1 MKFKI
6 NPRGMA
12 AKLTAFV
19 LCSVAIVGI
28 IASTVIAV
36 ITSNFSGTSSFEA
49 TLKKNIAGN
58 YCSQMIY
65 EYVHGDKSAMENMA
79 DNTNMRLA
87 AVSSDKA
94 EVDGVDTASEQGKLY
109 GNVST
114 LGKYDYVFRISADD
128 LSGNSPSSLIEAVTF
143 NDRTKLDVGD
153 LRNNMRIERIVY
165 STQTKLF
172 YVFFSDGN
180 SYIIPKVRIYMTDE
194 NGNDFSALY
203 EITEITDGE
212 QTSYAYQNVFS
223 GDMIDSS
230 AIDRWYNVTCYDM
243 AENSESYYFE
253 SAYDSYED
261 DSEIYVTASVNAQNK
276 VLPQDY
282 EFTGS
287 YEVYYPYD
295 SENTGFYWVFVKMPD
310 GQLADKGDFFNKLE
324 PFLDIMDFVER
335 NITALYIIF
344 VAVFLFTAGYLLVT
358 AGKRKGSE
366 EIKTRLIDRMPYMI
380 VLCIFGMGIALLC
393 EGMFYMIEHIGM
405 VMVLALLCAM
415 IGLEFLLTT
424 YVRLRSHTF
433 IRYTACY
440 YAFSLAKKIWEH
452 ICSPVKKVWGYMT
465 QNLPLFVMGSA
476 AFGFFSLIEFG
487 TSASMAYG
495 LYFIIKIIEYGLF
508 IVFIL
513 QFDAVRKA
521 ARRISQGDLS
531 HPLDIKSLI
540 WIFKTYGQDLNN
552 VSDGIENAVQEKM
565 KSERFRTE
573 LITNVSHDIKT
584 PLTSIINYV
593 DLLEKEDIDNEKVKE
608 YLEVLDRQ
616 TARLKKLI
624 ADLLEASKASTGNLK
639 VNMEELDAAVL
650 ISQVAGEYTERFA
663 QKQLEPVLK
672 NETSPVMINADGRHL
687 WRVFD
692 NLMNNIFK
700 YAQEGTRVY
709 IDVIPKDNGA
719 VITFK
724 NISKC
729 PLNIS
734 SEELMERFVRG
745 DSSRNTEGSGL
756 GLSIAQSL
764 MQLMNG
770 NMELT
775 IDGDLFKVT
784 LEFFEHAPSDN
795 KQ

>member
-94 EVDGVDTASEQGKLY
+94 EVDGVDTTSEQGKLY

-128 LSGNSPSSLIEAVTF
+128 LSGNSPSSLIEAITF

-172 YVFFSDGN
+172 YVFFSDRN

-223 GDMIDSS
+223 GDLLDSS
-230 AIDRWYNVTCYDM
+230 AIDSWYSVTCYDM

-253 SAYDSYED
+253 AAYDSYED
-261 DSEIYVTASVNAQNK
+261 DSEIYVTASVNAQNT

-282 EFTGS
+282 EFTGT

-310 GQLADKGDFFNKLE
+310 GKLADKGDFFNKLE
-324 PFLDIMDFVER
+324 PFLDIMGFVER
-335 NITALYIIF
+335 NITGLYVVF

-366 EIKTRLIDRMPYMI
+366 EIKTRLIDRMPYII
-380 VLCIFGMGIALLC
+380 VFCIFSMGLTLLC
-393 EGMFYMIEHIGM
+393 GGMFYMLEHVGM

-465 QNLPLFVMGSA
+465 QNVPLFVMGSV
-476 AFGFFSLIEFG
+476 AFAFFFVCEFV
-487 TSASMAYG
+487 TSVSMAYG

-513 QFDAVRKA
+513 QFDAIRKA

-531 HPLDIKSLI
+531 QPLDIKSLI

-593 DLLEKEDIDNEKVKE
+593 DLLEKEDIDNEKAKE

-616 TARLKKLI
+616 SARLKKLI

-639 VNMEELDAAVL
+639 VDIEELDAAVL
-650 ISQVAGEYTERFA
+650 ISQVAGEYTERFT
-663 QKQLEPVLK
+663 KKGLELVLK

-709 IDVIPKDNGA
+709 IDVIPKDNGS

-784 LEFFEHAPSDN
+784 LEFFAHAPSDN

>member
-1 MKFKI
+1 M
-6 NPRGMA
+6 
-12 AKLTAFV
+12 
-19 LCSVAIVGI
+19 
-28 IASTVIAV
+28 
-36 ITSNFSGTSSFEA
+36 
-49 TLKKNIAGN
+49 
-58 YCSQMIY
+58 
-65 EYVHGDKSAMENMA
+65 
-79 DNTNMRLA
+79 
-87 AVSSDKA
+87 
-94 EVDGVDTASEQGKLY
+94 
-109 GNVST
+109 
-114 LGKYDYVFRISADD
+114 
-128 LSGNSPSSLIEAVTF
+128 
-143 NDRTKLDVGD
+143 
-153 LRNNMRIERIVY
+153 
-165 STQTKLF
+165 
-172 YVFFSDGN
+172 
-180 SYIIPKVRIYMTDE
+180 
-194 NGNDFSALY
+194 
-203 EITEITDGE
+203 
-212 QTSYAYQNVFS
+212 
-223 GDMIDSS
+223 
-230 AIDRWYNVTCYDM
+230 
-243 AENSESYYFE
+243 
-253 SAYDSYED
+253 
-261 DSEIYVTASVNAQNK
+261 
-276 VLPQDY
+276 
-282 EFTGS
+282 
-287 YEVYYPYD
+287 
-295 SENTGFYWVFVKMPD
+295 
-310 GQLADKGDFFNKLE
+310 
-324 PFLDIMDFVER
+324 DIMDFVER

-465 QNLPLFVMGSA
+465 QNLPLFVMGSV

-521 ARRISQGDLS
+521 ARRISQGNLS

-663 QKQLEPVLK
+663 KKQLEPVLK

-784 LEFFEHAPSDN
+784 LEFFAHAPSDN

>member
-531 HPLDIKSLI
+531 QPLDIKSLI

-593 DLLEKEDIDNEKVKE
+593 DLLEKEDIDNEKAKE

-639 VNMEELDAAVL
+639 VNIEELDAAVL
-650 ISQVAGEYTERFA
+650 ISQVAGEYTERFD
-663 QKQLEPVLK
+663 QKQLEIVLK

-784 LEFFEHAPSDN
+784 LEFFAHAPSDN

>member
-128 LSGNSPSSLIEAVTF
+128 PSGNSPSSLIEAVTF

-194 NGNDFSALY
+194 NGNDFSELY

-223 GDMIDSS
+223 GDLLDNSV
-230 AIDRWYNVTCYDM
+230 IDRWYNVTCYDM

-465 QNLPLFVMGSA
+465 QNLPLFVMGSV

-531 HPLDIKSLI
+531 QPLDIKSLI

-593 DLLEKEDIDNEKVKE
+593 DLLEKEDIDNEKAKE

-639 VNMEELDAAVL
+639 VNIEELDAAVL
-650 ISQVAGEYTERFA
+650 ISQVAGEYTERFD
-663 QKQLEPVLK
+663 QKQLEIVLK

-709 IDVIPKDNGA
+709 IDVMPKDNGA

-784 LEFFEHAPSDN
+784 LEFFAHAPSDN

>member
-94 EVDGVDTASEQGKLY
+94 EVDAVDTASEQGKLY

-344 VAVFLFTAGYLLVT
+344 VAVFLFTAGYMLVT

-405 VMVLALLCAM
+405 VMVLALLCSM

-465 QNLPLFVMGSA
+465 QNLPLFVMGSV

-531 HPLDIKSLI
+531 QPLDIKSLI

-593 DLLEKEDIDNEKVKE
+593 DLLEKEDIDNEKAKE

-639 VNMEELDAAVL
+639 VNIEELDAAVL
-650 ISQVAGEYTERFA
+650 ISQVAGEYTERFD
-663 QKQLEPVLK
+663 QKQLEIVLK

-784 LEFFEHAPSDN
+784 LEFFAHAPSDN

>member
-36 ITSNFSGTSSFEA
+36 VTGNFAGTGSFET

-65 EYVHGDKSAMENMA
+65 EYSHGDKNAMENMS
-79 DNTNMRLA
+79 DDTNMRLA
-87 AVSSDKA
+87 VVSSTKSEIGD
-94 EVDGVDTASEQGKLY
+94 VDTSSEQGKLY
-109 GNVST
+109 GNIST

-128 LSGNSPSSLIEAVTF
+128 LSGNSPSSLIDAVTY
-143 NDRTKLDVGD
+143 NDTTKIDVDD
-153 LRNNMRIERIVY
+153 LRNSMRIERIVY

-223 GDMIDSS
+223 GDLLDSS
-230 AIDRWYNVTCYDM
+230 AIDSWYNVTCYDM

-253 SAYDSYED
+253 AAYDSYED
-261 DSEIYVTASVNAQNK
+261 DSEIYVTASVNAQNT

-282 EFTGS
+282 ELTGTN
-287 YEVYYPYD
+287 EIYYPYD
-295 SENTGFYWVFVKMPD
+295 NENTGFYWVFVKLPD
-310 GQLADKGDFFNKLE
+310 GELADKGDFFNKLE
-324 PFLDIMDFVER
+324 PFLDIMGFVER
-335 NITALYIIF
+335 NITGLYVVF
-344 VAVFLFTAGYLLVT
+344 VVIFLFTAGYLLVT
-358 AGKRKGSE
+358 AGKREGSE
-366 EIKTRLIDRMPYMI
+366 EIKTRLIDRMPYII
-380 VLCIFGMGIALLC
+380 VFCIFSMGLTLLC
-393 EGMFYMIEHIGM
+393 GGMFYMLEHVGM

-465 QNLPLFVMGSA
+465 QNVPLFVMGSV
-476 AFGFFSLIEFG
+476 AFAFFFVCEFV
-487 TSASMAYG
+487 TSVSMAYG

-513 QFDAVRKA
+513 QFDAIRKA

-531 HPLDIKSLI
+531 QPLDIKSLI
-540 WIFKTYGQDLNN
+540 WIFKTHGQDLNN

-593 DLLEKEDIDNEKVKE
+593 DLLEKEDIDNEKAKE

-616 TARLKKLI
+616 SARLKKLI

-639 VNMEELDAAVL
+639 VDIEELDAAVL
-650 ISQVAGEYTERFA
+650 ISQVAGEYTERFT
-663 QKQLEPVLK
+663 KKGLELVLK

-784 LEFFEHAPSDN
+784 LEFFAHAPSDN

>member
-128 LSGNSPSSLIEAVTF
+128 LSGNRPSSLIEAVTF

-405 VMVLALLCAM
+405 VMVLALLCSM

-465 QNLPLFVMGSA
+465 QNLPLFVMGSV

-531 HPLDIKSLI
+531 QPLDIKRLI

-593 DLLEKEDIDNEKVKE
+593 DLLEKEDIDNEKAKE

-639 VNMEELDAAVL
+639 VNIEELDAAVL
-650 ISQVAGEYTERFA
+650 ISQVAGEYTERFD
-663 QKQLEPVLK
+663 QKQLEIVLK

-709 IDVIPKDNGA
+709 IDVMPKDNGA

-784 LEFFEHAPSDN
+784 LEFFAHVPSDN

>member
-49 TLKKNIAGN
+49 TLRKNIAGN

-94 EVDGVDTASEQGKLY
+94 EVDGVDTASDQGKLY

-128 LSGNSPSSLIEAVTF
+128 LSGNSPSSLIDAVIY
-143 NDRTKLDVGD
+143 NDTTKLDVGD
-153 LRNNMRIERIVY
+153 LRNSMQIERIVY

-172 YVFFSDGN
+172 YVFLSDGN
-180 SYIIPKVRIYMTDE
+180 SYIVPKVRIYRTDE
-194 NGNDFSALY
+194 NGDDFSTLY
-203 EITEITDGE
+203 EITEITNGE

-223 GDMIDSS
+223 GEALDNS
-230 AIDRWYNVTCYDM
+230 AIDSWYNVTCYDM
-243 AENSESYYFE
+243 AENSESFYFE
-253 SAYDSYED
+253 ADDGSYDG
-261 DSEIYVTASVNAQNK
+261 DSEIYVTSSVNAQNK

-344 VAVFLFTAGYLLVT
+344 VAVFLFTVGYLLVT

-393 EGMFYMIEHIGM
+393 EGMFYMLEHVGM

-440 YAFSLAKKIWEH
+440 YAFSMAKKIWEH

-465 QNLPLFVMGSA
+465 QNLPLFVMGSV

-513 QFDAVRKA
+513 QFDAIRKA

-531 HPLDIKSLI
+531 QPLDIKSLI

-593 DLLEKEDIDNEKVKE
+593 DLLEKEDIDNEKAKE

-639 VNMEELDAAVL
+639 VNIEELDAAVL
-650 ISQVAGEYTERFA
+650 ISQVAGEYTERFD
-663 QKQLEPVLK
+663 QKQLEIVLK

-709 IDVIPKDNGA
+709 IDVMPKDNGA

-784 LEFFEHAPSDN
+784 LEFFAHAPSDN

>member
-128 LSGNSPSSLIEAVTF
+128 LSGNSPSSLIEAIIF

-223 GDMIDSS
+223 GDLLDSS
-230 AIDRWYNVTCYDM
+230 AIDSWYNVTCYDM

-253 SAYDSYED
+253 AAYDSYED
-261 DSEIYVTASVNAQNK
+261 DSEIYVTASVNAQNT

-282 EFTGS
+282 EFTGT

-310 GQLADKGDFFNKLE
+310 GKLADKGDFFNKLE
-324 PFLDIMDFVER
+324 PFLDIMGFVER

-366 EIKTRLIDRMPYMI
+366 EIKMRLIDRMPYII
-380 VLCIFGMGIALLC
+380 VFCIFSMGIALLC
-393 EGMFYMIEHIGM
+393 EGMFYMLEHVGM

-465 QNLPLFVMGSA
+465 QNVPLFVMGSV
-476 AFGFFSLIEFG
+476 AFAFFFVCEFV
-487 TSASMAYG
+487 TSVSMAYG

-531 HPLDIKSLI
+531 QPLDIKSLI
-540 WIFKTYGQDLNN
+540 WIFKTHGQDLNN

-593 DLLEKEDIDNEKVKE
+593 DLLEKEDIDNEKAKE

-616 TARLKKLI
+616 SARLKKLI

-639 VNMEELDAAVL
+639 VDIEELDAAVL
-650 ISQVAGEYTERFA
+650 ISQVAGEYTERFT
-663 QKQLEPVLK
+663 KKGLELVLK

-784 LEFFEHAPSDN
+784 LEFFAHAPSDN

>member
-128 LSGNSPSSLIEAVTF
+128 LSGNSPSSLIEAVIF

-310 GQLADKGDFFNKLE
+310 GKLADKGDFFNKLE

-465 QNLPLFVMGSA
+465 QNLPLFVMGSV

-531 HPLDIKSLI
+531 QPLDIKSLI

-593 DLLEKEDIDNEKVKE
+593 DLLEKEDIDNEKAKE

-616 TARLKKLI
+616 SARLKKLI

-639 VNMEELDAAVL
+639 VNIEALDAAVL
-650 ISQVAGEYTERFA
+650 ISQVAGEYTERFD
-663 QKQLEPVLK
+663 QKQLEIVLK

-784 LEFFEHAPSDN
+784 LEFFAHAPSDN

>member
-36 ITSNFSGTSSFEA
+36 VTGNFAGTGSFEA

-128 LSGNSPSSLIEAVTF
+128 LSGNSPSSLIEAITF

-212 QTSYAYQNVFS
+212 QTSYVYQNVFS
-223 GDMIDSS
+223 GDLLDSS
-230 AIDRWYNVTCYDM
+230 AIDSWYNVTCYDM

-253 SAYDSYED
+253 AAYDSYED
-261 DSEIYVTASVNAQNK
+261 DSEIYVTASVNAQNT

-282 EFTGS
+282 EFTGT

-310 GQLADKGDFFNKLE
+310 GKLADKGDFFNKLE
-324 PFLDIMDFVER
+324 PFLDITDFVER

-366 EIKTRLIDRMPYMI
+366 EIKTRLIDRMPYII
-380 VLCIFGMGIALLC
+380 VFCIFSMGLTLLC
-393 EGMFYMIEHIGM
+393 GGMFYMLEHVGM

-465 QNLPLFVMGSA
+465 QNVPLFVMGSV
-476 AFGFFSLIEFG
+476 AFAFFFVCEFV
-487 TSASMAYG
+487 TSVSMAYG

-513 QFDAVRKA
+513 QFDAIRKA

-531 HPLDIKSLI
+531 QPLDIKSLI
-540 WIFKTYGQDLNN
+540 WIFKTHGQDLNN

-593 DLLEKEDIDNEKVKE
+593 DLLEKEDIDNEKAKE

-616 TARLKKLI
+616 SARLKKLI

-639 VNMEELDAAVL
+639 VDIEELDAAVL
-650 ISQVAGEYTERFA
+650 ISQVAGEYTERFT
-663 QKQLEPVLK
+663 KKGLELVLK

-709 IDVIPKDNGA
+709 IDVIPKDNGS

-784 LEFFEHAPSDN
+784 LEFFAHAPSDN

>member
-405 VMVLALLCAM
+405 VMVLALLCSM

-465 QNLPLFVMGSA
+465 QNLPLFVMGSV

-521 ARRISQGDLS
+521 ARRISQGNLS
-531 HPLDIKSLI
+531 QPLDIKSLI

-593 DLLEKEDIDNEKVKE
+593 DLLEKEDIDNEKAKE

-639 VNMEELDAAVL
+639 VNIEELDAAVL
-650 ISQVAGEYTERFA
+650 ISQVAGEYTERFD
-663 QKQLEPVLK
+663 QKQLEIVLK

-784 LEFFEHAPSDN
+784 LEFFAHAPSDN

>member
-128 LSGNSPSSLIEAVTF
+128 LSGNSPSSLIDAVIY
-143 NDRTKLDVGD
+143 NDTTKLDVGD
-153 LRNNMRIERIVY
+153 LRNSMQIERIVY

-172 YVFFSDGN
+172 YVFLSDGN
-180 SYIIPKVRIYMTDE
+180 SYIVPKVRIYRTDE
-194 NGNDFSALY
+194 NGDDFSTLY
-203 EITEITDGE
+203 EITEITNGE

-223 GDMIDSS
+223 GEALDNS
-230 AIDRWYNVTCYDM
+230 AIDSWYNVTCYDM
-243 AENSESYYFE
+243 AENSESFYFE
-253 SAYDSYED
+253 ADDGSYDG
-261 DSEIYVTASVNAQNK
+261 DSEIYVTSSVNAQNEI
-276 VLPQDY
+276 LPQDY
-282 EFTGS
+282 ELTGTN
-287 YEVYYPYD
+287 EIYYPYD
-295 SENTGFYWVFVKMPD
+295 NENTGFYWVFVKLPD
-310 GQLADKGDFFNKLE
+310 GELADKGDFFNKLE
-324 PFLDIMDFVER
+324 PFLDIMGFVER
-335 NITALYIIF
+335 NITGLYVVF
-344 VAVFLFTAGYLLVT
+344 VVIFLFTAGYLLVT
-358 AGKRKGSE
+358 AGKREGSE
-366 EIKTRLIDRMPYMI
+366 EIKTRLIDRMPYII
-380 VLCIFGMGIALLC
+380 VFCIFSMGLTLLC
-393 EGMFYMIEHIGM
+393 GGMFYMLEHVGM

-465 QNLPLFVMGSA
+465 QNLPLFVMGSV
-476 AFGFFSLIEFG
+476 AFGFFCLIEFG

>member
-6 NPRGMA
+6 NPRGMT
-12 AKLTAFV
+12 AKITAFV

-28 IASTVIAV
+28 ISSTVIAV

-65 EYVHGDKSAMENMA
+65 EYVHGDKNAMENMA
-79 DNTNMRLA
+79 DNTNMRFA

-109 GNVST
+109 GNVAT
-114 LGKYDYVFRISADD
+114 LGKYDYAFRISADD
-128 LSGNSPSSLIEAVTF
+128 LRGNSPSSLIEAVTY
-143 NDRTKLDVGD
+143 NDETKLDVDD
-153 LRNNMRIERIVY
+153 LRNNIRIERIVY

-172 YVFFSDGN
+172 YVFLGDGN
-180 SYIIPKVRIYMTDE
+180 SYVIPKVRIYMTDE

-223 GDMIDSS
+223 GDMLDNS

-243 AENSESYYFE
+243 AENSESYCFE
-253 SAYDSYED
+253 AGYDSYEN
-261 DSEIYVTASVNAQNK
+261 DSEIYVTAAVNAQNA

-282 EFTGS
+282 EFAGI

-295 SENTGFYWVFVKMPD
+295 SENTGFYWIFVKMPD
-310 GQLADKGDFFNKLE
+310 GKLADKGDFFNKLE

-366 EIKTRLIDRMPYMI
+366 EIKTRLIDRMPYMV

-393 EGMFYMIEHIGM
+393 EGMFYMLEHIGM
-405 VMVLALLCAM
+405 VIVLALLCAM

-440 YAFSLAKKIWEH
+440 YAFSLAKRVWKY

-465 QNLPLFVMGSA
+465 QNLPLFVMGSV

-513 QFDAVRKA
+513 QFDAIRKA
-521 ARRISQGDLS
+521 ARRISQGNLS
-531 HPLDIKSLI
+531 QPLDTKRLI

-552 VSDGIENAVQEKM
+552 VSNGIENAVQEKM

-593 DLLEKEDIDNEKVKE
+593 DLLEKEDIDNEKAKE

-639 VNMEELDAAVL
+639 VNIEELDAAVL

-663 QKQLEPVLK
+663 QKQLELILK

-700 YAQEGTRVY
+700 YAQEKTRVY

-784 LEFFEHAPSDN
+784 LEFFCTCAGR
-795 KQ
+795 

>member
-114 LGKYDYVFRISADD
+114 LGKYDYVFRISADG

-366 EIKTRLIDRMPYMI
+366 EIKTRLIDKMPYMI

-465 QNLPLFVMGSA
+465 QNLPLFVMGSV

-608 YLEVLDRQ
+608 YLEVLERQ

-650 ISQVAGEYTERFA
+650 ISQVTGEYTERFA

-784 LEFFEHAPSDN
+784 LEFFAHAPSDN

>member
-6 NPRGMA
+6 NPRGMT
-12 AKLTAFV
+12 AKITAFV

-28 IASTVIAV
+28 ISSTVIAV

-65 EYVHGDKSAMENMA
+65 EYVHGDKNAMENMA
-79 DNTNMRLA
+79 DNTNMRFA

-109 GNVST
+109 GNVAT
-114 LGKYDYVFRISADD
+114 LGKYDYAFRISADD
-128 LSGNSPSSLIEAVTF
+128 LRGNSPSSLIEAVTY
-143 NDRTKLDVGD
+143 NDETKLDVDD
-153 LRNNMRIERIVY
+153 LRNNIRIERIVY

-172 YVFFSDGN
+172 YVFLGDGN
-180 SYIIPKVRIYMTDE
+180 SYVIPKVRIYMTDE

-223 GDMIDSS
+223 GDMLDNS

-243 AENSESYYFE
+243 AENSESYCFE
-253 SAYDSYED
+253 AGYDSYEN
-261 DSEIYVTASVNAQNK
+261 DSEIYVTAAVNAQNA

-282 EFTGS
+282 EFAGI

-295 SENTGFYWVFVKMPD
+295 SENTGFYWIFVKMPD
-310 GQLADKGDFFNKLE
+310 GKLADKGDFFNKLE

-366 EIKTRLIDRMPYMI
+366 EIKTRLIDRMPYMV

-393 EGMFYMIEHIGM
+393 EGMFYMLEHIGM
-405 VMVLALLCAM
+405 VIVLALLCAM

-440 YAFSLAKKIWEH
+440 YAFSLAKRVWKY

-465 QNLPLFVMGSA
+465 QNLPLFVMGSV

-521 ARRISQGDLS
+521 ARRISQGNLS
-531 HPLDIKSLI
+531 QPLDTKRLI

-552 VSDGIENAVQEKM
+552 VSNGIENAVQEKM

-593 DLLEKEDIDNEKVKE
+593 DLLEKEDIDNEKAKE

-639 VNMEELDAAVL
+639 VNIEELDAAVL

-663 QKQLEPVLK
+663 QKQLELILK

-700 YAQEGTRVY
+700 YAQEKTRVY

-784 LEFFEHAPSDN
+784 LEFFCTCAGR
-795 KQ
+795 

>member
-128 LSGNSPSSLIEAVTF
+128 LSGNSPSSLIEAIIF

-212 QTSYAYQNVFS
+212 QTSYVYQNVFS
-223 GDMIDSS
+223 GDLLDSS
-230 AIDRWYNVTCYDM
+230 AIDSWYNVTCYDM

-253 SAYDSYED
+253 AAYDSYED
-261 DSEIYVTASVNAQNK
+261 DSEIYVTASVNAQNT

-282 EFTGS
+282 EFTGT

-310 GQLADKGDFFNKLE
+310 GKLADKGDFFNKLE
-324 PFLDIMDFVER
+324 PFLDITDFVER

-393 EGMFYMIEHIGM
+393 EGMFYMLEHVGM

-465 QNLPLFVMGSA
+465 QNVPLFVMGSV
-476 AFGFFSLIEFG
+476 AFAFFFVCEFV
-487 TSASMAYG
+487 TSVSMAYG

-513 QFDAVRKA
+513 QFDAIRKA

-531 HPLDIKSLI
+531 QPLDIKSLI
-540 WIFKTYGQDLNN
+540 WIFKTHGQDLNN

-593 DLLEKEDIDNEKVKE
+593 DLLEKEDIDNEKAKE

-616 TARLKKLI
+616 SARLKKLI

-639 VNMEELDAAVL
+639 VDIEELDAAVL
-650 ISQVAGEYTERFA
+650 ISQVAGEYTERFT
-663 QKQLEPVLK
+663 KKGLELVLK

-709 IDVIPKDNGA
+709 IDVIPKDNGS

-784 LEFFEHAPSDN
+784 LEFFAHAPSDN

>member
-324 PFLDIMDFVER
+324 PFLEIMDFVER

-380 VLCIFGMGIALLC
+380 VLCIFGMGMALLC

-476 AFGFFSLIEFG
+476 AFGFFFLIEFG

-531 HPLDIKSLI
+531 QPLDIKSLI

-650 ISQVAGEYTERFA
+650 ISQVTGEYTERFA

-784 LEFFEHAPSDN
+784 LEFFAHAPSDN